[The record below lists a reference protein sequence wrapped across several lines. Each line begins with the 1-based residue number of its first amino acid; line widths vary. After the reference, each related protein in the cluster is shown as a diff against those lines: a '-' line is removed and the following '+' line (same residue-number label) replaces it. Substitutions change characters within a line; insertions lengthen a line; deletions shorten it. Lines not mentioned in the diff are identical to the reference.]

1 MTHIPTIGLVDDEP
15 EMLRALRRLLLGEGF
30 HVRTFGSAEDF
41 LQQFTTASL
50 DCVVLDV
57 SMPGLGG
64 LDVQERLNQAG
75 AVLPVI
81 FLTGRGDI
89 PTSVRAIKAGA
100 VNFLTKPV
108 ERAELLAALRVAL
121 TEGALRRAKEAEL
134 AEERARLALLTP
146 RELEVLRHVIK
157 GQLNKQIAADLGT
170 SEQTIKVH
178 RMHITEKMG
187 IASVAELV
195 HATARLGVL
204 PAGQDAD
211 A

>member
-1 MTHIPTIGLVDDEP
+1 MTHTPTIGLVDDEP

-41 LQQFTTASL
+41 LQQFTSASL

-121 TEGALRRAKEAEL
+121 TEGGLRRAKDAEL

-187 IASVAELV
+187 MASVAELV

-204 PAGQDAD
+204 PAGQDSET
-211 A
+211 

>member
-1 MTHIPTIGLVDDEP
+1 MTHTPTIGLVDDEP

-41 LQQFTTASL
+41 LQQFTSASL

-121 TEGALRRAKEAEL
+121 TEGGSAAPRTPSWRRNG
-134 AEERARLALLTP
+134 RGWRCSP
-146 RELEVLRHVIK
+146 RVSWRCC
-157 GQLNKQIAADLGT
+157 GT
-170 SEQTIKVH
+170 SS
-178 RMHITEKMG
+178 R
-187 IASVAELV
+187 AS
-195 HATARLGVL
+195 
-204 PAGQDAD
+204 
-211 A
+211 

>member
-1 MTHIPTIGLVDDEP
+1 
-15 EMLRALRRLLLGEGF
+15 
-30 HVRTFGSAEDF
+30 
-41 LQQFTTASL
+41 
-50 DCVVLDV
+50 
-57 SMPGLGG
+57 
-64 LDVQERLNQAG
+64 
-75 AVLPVI
+75 
-81 FLTGRGDI
+81 
-89 PTSVRAIKAGA
+89 VRAIKAGA

>member
-41 LQQFTTASL
+41 LQQFTSASL

-64 LDVQERLNQAG
+64 LDVQEHLNQAG

-121 TEGALRRAKEAEL
+121 TEGALRRAKDAEL

-187 IASVAELV
+187 MASVAELV

-204 PAGQDAD
+204 PAGQDAE

>member
-15 EMLRALRRLLLGEGF
+15 EMLRALRRLLLGAGF

-41 LQQFTTASL
+41 LQQFTSASL

-64 LDVQERLNQAG
+64 LDVQEHLNQAG

-121 TEGALRRAKEAEL
+121 TEGALRRAKDAEL

-187 IASVAELV
+187 MASVAELV

-204 PAGQDAD
+204 PAGQDAET
-211 A
+211 

>member
-15 EMLRALRRLLLGEGF
+15 EMLRALRRLLLEAGF

-41 LQQFTTASL
+41 LQQFTSASL

-75 AVLPVI
+75 VVLPVI

-121 TEGALRRAKEAEL
+121 TEGAFRRAKEAEL

-187 IASVAELV
+187 MASVAELV